1 MVRDTLTLAPT
12 LALAL
17 ALTPEQ
23 GERRSALSLFLE
35 LRMVAGVPAT
45 HTDGSLCVLRRHHA
59 RTTIVNKDATTYA
72 KFAADGSADAVAARV

>member
-1 MVRDTLTLAPT
+1 M
-12 LALAL
+12 
-17 ALTPEQ
+17 E
-23 GERRSALSLFLE
+23 
-35 LRMVAGVPAT
+35 AGRPAT